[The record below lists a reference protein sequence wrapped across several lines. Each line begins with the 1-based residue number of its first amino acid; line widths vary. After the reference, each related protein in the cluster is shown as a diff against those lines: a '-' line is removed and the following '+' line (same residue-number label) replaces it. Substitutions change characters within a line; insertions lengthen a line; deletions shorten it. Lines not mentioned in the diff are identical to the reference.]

1 MVNCDDIIK
10 EYWAKCTQNLGYAW
24 ERTLKKIKILEMFY
38 CHLSLSPKRDAQKE
52 HMLIQELEFLS
63 SGYLRFN
70 FIFIE
75 KNNLIL

>member
-1 MVNCDDIIK
+1 
-10 EYWAKCTQNLGYAW
+10 
-24 ERTLKKIKILEMFY
+24 MFY

-52 HMLIQELEFLS
+52 HMLIKKLEFLS

-70 FIFIE
+70 FIFTE